1 MIQGTIAGHAL
12 SWDVWMGKGR
22 KRRERDREREG
33 RDKHRKEEYGKM
45 KGEAGE
51 GASVSVL
58 ASKAF
63 QTFAVQML

>member
-1 MIQGTIAGHAL
+1 MLFPGMCR
-12 SWDVWMGKGR
+12 WE
-22 KRRERDREREG
+22 REGEGERETEREG
-33 RDKHRKEEYGKM
+33 RDRHRKEEYGKM

-51 GASVSVL
+51 GASVSVF